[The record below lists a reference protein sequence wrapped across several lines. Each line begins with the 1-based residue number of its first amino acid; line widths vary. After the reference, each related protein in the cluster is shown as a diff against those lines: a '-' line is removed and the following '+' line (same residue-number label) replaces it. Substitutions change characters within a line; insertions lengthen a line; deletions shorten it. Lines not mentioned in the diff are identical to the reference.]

1 MDLGQLL
8 ASAFIGLV
16 EGLTEF
22 IPVSSTAHIAVAQR
36 LLHYQDPGQVFN
48 VTIQLGAIAAVCW
61 HFRERLWRTTTGVIG
76 GDAGARWFAAMVAL
90 ACLPAVLIGIPA
102 NRFLETR
109 IFTETVELPLIAASW
124 AVGGLA
130 ILLIERRRH
139 RDAYHD
145 NAVLPWRIALGI
157 GLCQLL
163 ALLPGVSRSGATIL
177 GALLIGVARPA
188 ATEFSFF
195 LAIPIL
201 CGAALLKLVKHHHE
215 LTADRALDIGVGA
228 VFAFVSALIVVR
240 WLIRFVSNHDFTG
253 FAWYRMAAGLAL
265 AALLVAGLVR

>member
-1 MDLGQLL
+1 MDLGHFIT
-8 ASAFIGLV
+8 AAVIGLI

-36 LLHYQDPGQVFN
+36 FLRFDDPGQVFN

-61 HFRERLWRTTTGVIG
+61 HFRERLWRTTTGVVG
-76 GDAGARWFAAMVAL
+76 GDPGARWFAAMVAL

-102 NRFLETR
+102 DKFLEQHV
-109 IFTETVELPLIAASW
+109 FTDTVAMPVIAATW

-130 ILLIERRRH
+130 ILIIERRRH
-139 RDAYHD
+139 RDAYAD
-145 NAVLPWRIALGI
+145 NAALPWQVALGI
-157 GLCQLL
+157 GFCQLL

-201 CGAALLKLVKHHHE
+201 LGAAVLKLIKHHQQ

-253 FAWYRMAAGLAL
+253 FAWYRMAAGLIL
-265 AALLVAGLVR
+265 AALLACGLLR